1 MMAEINMVEQ
11 VLELAKQERVRFLRL
26 QFTDILGSIKNVEV
40 PEPQFQRA
48 LEGQVVFDGSS
59 IGGFFRLK
67 ESDMILLPDA
77 STFRV
82 FPWEDRRGKV
92 ARMICD
98 VRLPDGSPFEGCPRT
113 ALKNAVQRAGELGYS
128 LEVGT
133 EVEFFLFQRSADGKA
148 TSITHDVG
156 GYFDLAPVDSG
167 EEARRDMVSTLERM
181 GFHVEAAHH
190 EVAPGQ
196 HEIDFKMVDAVE
208 AADIIST
215 CRFVVRKIA
224 LDHGLHA
231 TFMPKPLFGQNGSG
245 LHLYQALYKSDQNAF
260 YDPKAK
266 HKLSSLGLHYIG
278 GLLAHTRGMVVITN
292 PLVNS
297 YKRLVPNFEAPTH
310 VAWSEVNRSP
320 LIRLSSRRGEGTL
333 CEFRLPDPACNPYLC
348 LVAMLRAGLEGIR
361 LSIDPGPPVNKDIFS
376 MSHRERSRLRIQNLP
391 GDLSE
396 ALRAFEKDKFL
407 QAALG
412 LQISGH
418 IVEAK
423 RSEWQAYIGQVHP
436 WELDRYLAYY

>member
-1 MMAEINMVEQ
+1 MVDANTTDQ
-11 VLELAKQERVRFLRL
+11 VLELAKQERVRFLRM

-59 IGGFFRLK
+59 IGGFFRAQ
-67 ESDMILLPDA
+67 ESDMILLPDP

-98 VRLPDGSPFEGCPRT
+98 VCLPDGSPFPGCPRT
-113 ALKNAVQRAGELGYS
+113 ALKNTVKQAADQEYS
-128 LEVGT
+128 LKVGA
-133 EVEFFLFQRSADGKA
+133 EVEFFLFLRSDDGKA
-148 TSITHDVG
+148 TSVTHDVG
-156 GYFDLAPVDSG
+156 GYFDLAPIDRG

-181 GFHVEAAHH
+181 GFHVEGAHH

-196 HEIDFKMVDAVE
+196 HEIDFKMVDALE
-208 AADIIST
+208 AADNIST

-245 LHLYQALYKSDQNAF
+245 LHLYQALYREGKNAF
-260 YDPKAK
+260 FAADDQ
-266 HKLSSLGLHYIG
+266 HRLSALARHYIA

-310 VAWSEVNRSP
+310 VAWSEINRSP
-320 LIRLSSRRGEGTL
+320 LVRVSARRGEGSL
-333 CEFRLPDPACNPYLC
+333 CEFRLPDPSCNPYLC
-348 LVAMLRAGLEGIR
+348 LVAIMCSGMEGIR
-361 LSIDPGPPVNKDIFS
+361 RKMDPGPPVNKDIFE
-376 MSHRERSRLRIQNLP
+376 MSQRERSRLRIQNLP

-396 ALRAFEKDKFL
+396 AIRTFEKDKFL
-407 QAALG
+407 QTALG
-412 LQISGH
+412 SHISNH
-418 IVEAK
+418 IIEAK
-423 RSEWQAYIGQVHP
+423 RSEWQEYIGQVHP

>member
-1 MMAEINMVEQ
+1 MTETSATEQ

-40 PEPQFQRA
+40 PEPQFEKA
-48 LEGQVVFDGSS
+48 MEGQVVFDGSS
-59 IGGFFRLK
+59 IGGFYRVE

-98 VRLPDGSPFEGCPRT
+98 VRLPNGSPFEGCPRT
-113 ALKNAVQRAGELGYS
+113 ALKNAVKCGLNIGLNLKVA
-128 LEVGT
+128 T
-133 EVEFFLFQRSADGKA
+133 EVEFFLFQRNPDGKA

-156 GYFDLAPVDSG
+156 GYFDLAPIDRG

-181 GFHVEAAHH
+181 GFRVEGAHH

-196 HEIDFKMVDAVE
+196 HEIDFTMVDALE

-245 LHLYQALYKSDQNAF
+245 LHLYQALYKDDVNVL

-266 HKLSSLGLHYIG
+266 YKLSQVGLNYIG

-297 YKRLVPNFEAPTH
+297 YKRLVPDFEAPTH
-310 VAWSEVNRSP
+310 VAWSEINRSP
-320 LIRLSSRRGEGTL
+320 LVRLSSRRGEGTL
-333 CEFRLPDPACNPYLC
+333 CEFRLPDPACNPYLA
-348 LVAMLRAGLEGIR
+348 LVAIFRAGLEGIR
-361 LSIDPGPPVNKDIFS
+361 LSMDPGPPINKDIFS
-376 MSHRERSRLRIQNLP
+376 MSLRERSRSRIQTLP
-391 GDLSE
+391 RDLSE
-396 ALRAFEKDKFL
+396 AVRCFEKDKFL
-407 QAALG
+407 QSILG
-412 LQISGH
+412 PHIANH

-436 WELDRYLAYY
+436 WELERYLASY

>member
-1 MMAEINMVEQ
+1 MADMNPIEQ
-11 VLELAKQERVRFLRL
+11 VLEQARQERVRFLRL

-40 PEPQFQRA
+40 PEPQFERA

-59 IGGFFRLK
+59 IGGFFRLE

-113 ALKNAVQRAGELGYS
+113 ALKKAVGHAAELGFN
-128 LEVGT
+128 LRVGT
-133 EVEFFLFQRSADGKA
+133 EVEFFLFQRSSDGKA
-148 TSITHDVG
+148 TSVTHDVG
-156 GYFDLAPVDSG
+156 GYFDLAPVDRG

-196 HEIDFKMVDAVE
+196 HEIDFKIVDAVE
-208 AADIIST
+208 AADIVST

-245 LHLYQALYKSDQNAF
+245 LHLFQALYRDGQNVF
-260 YDPKAK
+260 YDSQAK
-266 HKLSSLGLHYIG
+266 FRLSRTGLQYIG
-278 GLLAHTRGMVVITN
+278 GLLAHTKGMVVITN

-297 YKRLVPNFEAPTH
+297 YKRLVPGFEAPTH
-310 VAWSEVNRSP
+310 VAWSEMSRCP

-333 CEFRLPDPACNPYLC
+333 CEFRLPDPSCNPYLAF
-348 LVAMLRAGLEGIR
+348 LAVLQAGLEGIR
-361 LSIDPGPPVNKDIFS
+361 LSMDPGPPVNKDIFS
-376 MSHRERSRLRIQNLP
+376 MSQRERSRLRVQTLP
-391 GDLSE
+391 RDLSE
-396 ALRAFEKDKFL
+396 AVRTFEKDKFL
-407 QAALG
+407 QSVLG
-412 LQISGH
+412 PHISNH
-418 IVEAK
+418 IIEAK
-423 RSEWQAYIGQVHP
+423 RSEWQDYIGQVHP
-436 WELDRYLAYY
+436 WELERYLASY

>member
-1 MMAEINMVEQ
+1 MAEINPTDQ
-11 VLELAKQERVRFLRL
+11 VLEMAKQERVRFLRL

-40 PEPQFQRA
+40 PEPQFQGA
-48 LEGQVVFDGSS
+48 LEGRVVFDGSS
-59 IGGFFRLK
+59 IGGFFRAQ
-67 ESDMILLPDA
+67 EADMILLPDP

-98 VRLPDGSPFEGCPRT
+98 VRLPDGSPFPGCPRT
-113 ALKNAVQRAGELGYS
+113 ALKNTVKLAAEHGYS
-128 LEVGT
+128 LMVGS
-133 EVEFFLFQRSADGKA
+133 EVEFFLFLRSEDGKA

-156 GYFDLAPVDSG
+156 GYFDLAPIDRG

-181 GFHVEAAHH
+181 GFHVEGAHH

-196 HEIDFKMVDAVE
+196 HEIDFILLDAVE
-208 AADIIST
+208 AADNIST

-245 LHLYQALYKSDQNAF
+245 LHLHQALFKEGRNAF
-260 YDPKAK
+260 FDAK
-266 HKLSSLGLHYIG
+266 DVHRLSATARQYIA

-297 YKRLVPNFEAPTH
+297 YKRLVPNYEAPTH
-310 VAWSEVNRSP
+310 VAWSEINRSP
-320 LIRLSSRRGEGTL
+320 LVRISSRRGEGSL

-348 LVAMLRAGLEGIR
+348 LVAILSSGLEGIR
-361 LSIDPGPPVNKDIFS
+361 KKMDPGPPVNKDIFA
-376 MSHRERSRLRIQNLP
+376 MSQRERSRLRIQNLP
-391 GDLSE
+391 GDLSD
-396 ALRAFEKDKFL
+396 AVRTFEKDKFL

-412 LQISGH
+412 AHISNH
-418 IVEAK
+418 IIEAK
-423 RSEWQAYIGQVHP
+423 HKEWLEYIGQVHP
-436 WELDRYLAYY
+436 WELDRYLAYF